1 MDLPY
6 RKREARSESGKLSQ
20 EESLLEFHRFMGFM
34 VVFFP
39 PELQDCEVPDALCK
53 TMPHRGKAGRGSVRS
68 SLRPP

>member
-39 PELQDCEVPDALCK
+39 PSCK
-53 TMPHRGKAGRGSVRS
+53 TVRFQM
-68 SLRPP
+68 LCVKQCPTGERQGGAV